1 MQALWRGAINFG
13 LISIPVRLFSATEEK
28 TLRFNL
34 LHREDDGRIRNNR
47 TCSVCGKTEL
57 TKDDLVRA
65 YEYEKGAYVKFED
78 EELSNVEIETSHSV
92 EVVHFTPSEEI
103 DPIYYQRSYYLAP
116 DELGIKAYALLRKAL
131 VDTDRVAVAKVAIR
145 DKERLATLRVRDN
158 VLVLETM
165 FWPDEIRAARFP
177 EVEGDIEVREQ
188 ELKMAQT
195 LIANLTEDFNPDA
208 FHDRYREALMDA
220 VQQKIE
226 GREIVAPAAQEEA
239 PQVVDL
245 TEALKRSLEE
255 VKARSGAG
263 KKAAGE

>member
-1 MQALWRGAINFG
+1 MQAIWRGAINFG

-34 LHREDDGRIRNNR
+34 LHKEDDGRIRNNR
-47 TCSVCGKTEL
+47 TCTVCGKTDL
-57 TKDDLVRA
+57 TKDDLARA
-65 YEYEKGAYVKFED
+65 YEYEKGAYVKFSD
-78 EELSNVEIETSHSV
+78 EELSNVEVETSHSV

-131 VDTDRVAVAKVAIR
+131 TDTDRVAIAKVAIR
-145 DKERLATLRVRDN
+145 DKERLATLRVRDD

-177 EVEGDIEVREQ
+177 EVEGEIEVRDQ

-195 LIANLTEDFNPDA
+195 LIANLTEDFKPDE
-208 FHDRYREALMDA
+208 FRDRYREALMDA

-226 GREIVAPAAQEEA
+226 GKEIVAPVAQEEA

-255 VKARSGAG
+255 VKARTGDK
-263 KKAAGE
+263 KKAVGE